1 MVLLKKVSENKTSR
15 EPWHHFTSVV
25 LTSCKLYTNEIGR
38 KSKELST
45 ETKELIVKLNRKKER
60 RSYISDL
67 LDILWSTIDS
77 VVKKYRSSGTV
88 ENQPRKW
95 RQKLFTA
102 RNEVG
107 LNHLVK
113 KNRQAPLQEITT
125 KFNDNKQHS
134 FSSRTIRRKLAS
146 EGYKRQAAK

>member
-1 MVLLKKVSENKTSR
+1 M
-15 EPWHHFTSVV
+15 
-25 LTSCKLYTNEIGR
+25 CR

-113 KNRQAPLQEITT
+113 KNGQAPLQEITT
-125 KFNDNKQHS
+125 KFNDNKGNAKRGVS
-134 FSSRTIRRKLAS
+134 PRLKIRPCDLDL
-146 EGYKRQAAK
+146 